1 VPTLA
6 ISFYGW
12 DSKHYIIPAHER
24 DGNRVDEG
32 CGPTSTRPGCNIEW
46 SPGSTKPFFTEE
58 EGSVAGDWI
67 VTFDMSLFQ
76 AYKTDLIPKLIE
88 DGVVKYA
95 EITVLPRLTLADGTR
110 VNIEAY
116 STSFD
121 IGAEMI
127 MEDYF
132 QGANA
137 TVSFDTC
144 ISCHDNVTTLV
155 HSGSGRFGDSM
166 QTCKVCHNPTY
177 DGGHLEMQSRSID
190 SYVHAIHR
198 MQPLDENSVFAAD
211 DPVFNKWNEMHKHHV
226 FPNFSILSCEGCHQG
241 ATYNV
246 PDQSMS
252 MPGAQSGS
260 WEYDD
265 EVDYGRAIGMIP
277 PAVQG
282 AASRSCGSCHR
293 AEWIKND
300 HAGDLVAFNAHT
312 GTFGTYIENA
322 PLDADED
329 GLVEEP
335 VLFGIIDKIMSFFQ

>member
-1 VPTLA
+1 
-6 ISFYGW
+6 
-12 DSKHYIIPAHER
+12 
-24 DGNRVDEG
+24 
-32 CGPTSTRPGCNIEW
+32 
-46 SPGSTKPFFTEE
+46 
-58 EGSVAGDWI
+58 
-67 VTFDMSLFQ
+67 
-76 AYKTDLIPKLIE
+76 
-88 DGVVKYA
+88 
-95 EITVLPRLTLADGTR
+95 
-110 VNIEAY
+110 
-116 STSFD
+116 
-121 IGAEMI
+121 MI